1 MTRGIDFL
9 WAKPLPSFHH
19 KAKTMRFLGFLKF
32 LALFL
37 LVVSCSGRKETAEG
51 NARKADDADTADTTV
66 LDVREIVGVARIEP
80 AGKIIVM
87 NAETA
92 GFVREVLFVE
102 NDRVQKGQSLVVLDA
117 ELEEA
122 QVQQAKSRIVVQQAA
137 IESARARLSALQV
150 KFMAAKNTYERE
162 LRLLQGKAG
171 TQQALEDSRF
181 AKEEL
186 EKQILA
192 QEAQIRQQ
200 QAQAGELAAELRY
213 REVERAKKTLR
224 APLAG
229 RFLSCEVKPGNYLSA
244 SASLGD
250 FAVDGPQVAVTE
262 VDELFA
268 MRVREGLPAYIRPQ
282 GRSEVLS
289 RGKVVF
295 VGPYLKKKSLFSD
308 RSDNLEDRRVREVRV
323 ELEDSS
329 KILIGSRVECVISL
343 D

>member
-1 MTRGIDFL
+1 
-9 WAKPLPSFHH
+9 
-19 KAKTMRFLGFLKF
+19 MRFSGFLKF
-32 LALFL
+32 LALLL
-37 LVVSCSGRKETAEG
+37 LVVSCSGNKDTAKG
-51 NARKADDADTADTTV
+51 NARDEEAGTTGTADSSV
-66 LDVREIVGVARIEP
+66 LEVREIIGVARIEP
-80 AGKIIVM
+80 AGKIIVI

-92 GFVREVLFVE
+92 GFVREVLFAE
-102 NDRVQKGQSLVVLDA
+102 NDRVEKGQALVVLDA

-122 QVQQAKSRIVVQQAA
+122 QVQQAKSRIAVQQAA
-137 IESARARLSALQV
+137 IESARASLSALQV
-150 KFMAAKNTYERE
+150 KFMAAKQTYDRE

-171 TQQALEDSRF
+171 TQQAVDDSRF
-181 AKEEL
+181 AREEL

-200 QAQAGELAAELRY
+200 QAQATELAAELRY

-229 RFLSCEVKPGNYLSA
+229 RFLSCEVKPGNYVLP

-268 MRVREGLPAYIRPQ
+268 MRVREGQSAYIRPQ
-282 GRSEVLS
+282 GRNEVLS
-289 RGKVVF
+289 RGKIVF

-308 RSDNLEDRRVREVRV
+308 RSDNLEDRRVREVRI

-329 KILIGSRVECVISL
+329 KVLIGSRVECVISL

>member
-1 MTRGIDFL
+1 
-9 WAKPLPSFHH
+9 
-19 KAKTMRFLGFLKF
+19 MRFSGFLKF
-32 LALFL
+32 LALQL
-37 LVVSCSGRKETAEG
+37 LVVSCNGNKNSAEG
-51 NARKADDADTADTTV
+51 NVRDDEAGTTGTADSAV
-66 LDVREIVGVARIEP
+66 LEVREIIGVARIEP
-80 AGKIIVM
+80 AGKIIVI

-102 NDRVQKGQSLVVLDA
+102 NERVEKGQALVVLDA

-122 QVQQAKSRIVVQQAA
+122 QVQQAKSRITVQQAA
-137 IESARARLSALQV
+137 IESARAGLSALQV
-150 KFMAAKNTYERE
+150 KFMAAKQTYDRE

-171 TQQALEDSRF
+171 TQQAVDDSRF
-181 AKEEL
+181 ARDEI

-200 QAQAGELAAELRY
+200 QAQVGELAAELRY
-213 REVERAKKTLR
+213 REVGRAKKTLR
-224 APLAG
+224 APLSG
-229 RFLSCEVKPGNYLSA
+229 RFLSCEVKPGNYVQA

-268 MRVREGLPAYIRPQ
+268 MRVREGQSAYIRPQ
-282 GRSEVLS
+282 GRGEVLS

-308 RSDNLEDRRVREVRV
+308 RSDNLEDRRVREVRI

-329 KILIGSRVECVISL
+329 KVLIGSRVECVISL